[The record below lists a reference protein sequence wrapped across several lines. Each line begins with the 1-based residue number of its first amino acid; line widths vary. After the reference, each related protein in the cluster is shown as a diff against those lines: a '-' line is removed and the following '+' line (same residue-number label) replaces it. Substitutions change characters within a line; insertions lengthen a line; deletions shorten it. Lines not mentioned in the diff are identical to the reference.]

1 MNDVGAAGRST
12 AGPSPLN
19 LKGDQLFRCERTSA
33 AHTRALV
40 AVDVWAV
47 PYRTQTGATP
57 PQYNNG
63 PITFALDKAEQTGG
77 GWTGSV
83 NLDSDKISAVSH
95 GYGYFLFCHGTY
107 RGDPP
112 K

>member
-1 MNDVGAAGRST
+1 M
-12 AGPSPLN
+12 
-19 LKGDQLFRCERTSA
+19 
-33 AHTRALV
+33 

-112 K
+112 IDDPTVANPISQRARVEGRFLDRR